1 MSPGPQPMLDVATS
15 VHDGF
20 VHVFPRGE
28 IDAATA
34 QHLAAALEA
43 VDSKRVIL
51 DLRELNFMDS
61 SGLRIVLRAA
71 DRAAGPGGYE
81 LFVVRGP
88 RRIQRVFE
96 IAKVADRIRWIDDP
110 AEFPSPG

>member
-20 VHVFPRGE
+20 VHVVPRGE

-34 QHLAAALEA
+34 QHLAAALET
-43 VDSKRVIL
+43 VGSQRVIL

-61 SGLRIVLRAA
+61 SGLRIILRAA
-71 DRAAGPGGYE
+71 DRAAHSSSYE
-81 LFVVRGP
+81 LFVARGP

-96 IAKVADRIRWIDDP
+96 IARVADRIRWVDDP
-110 AEFPSPG
+110 AELHPPG